1 MTEKLTQ
8 HLENLI
14 QTSSTDSRIS
24 QDNINILLQNL
35 VKDISQ
41 QGVLSSTKGLIV
53 KLLDRISV
61 NPAQT
66 GIIDLAEVLNEK
78 GITAEILPEVWDKI
92 AMRVVEQKEYMHI
105 S

>member
-24 QDNINILLQNL
+24 QSNINILLQNL
-35 VKDISQ
+35 VKDISK
-41 QGVLSSTKGLIV
+41 QGVLSSTKDLII

-66 GIIDLAEVLNEK
+66 GIIDLAEVLSEK
-78 GITAEILPEVWDKI
+78 GITAEILPEVWEKI
-92 AMRVVEQKEYMHI
+92 AMRVIE
-105 S
+105 

>member
-24 QDNINILLQNL
+24 QSNINILLQNL
-35 VKDISQ
+35 VKDISK
-41 QGVLSSTKGLIV
+41 QGVLSSTKDLMI
-53 KLLDRISV
+53 KLLDRISI

-78 GITAEILPEVWDKI
+78 EVTAEILPEVWEKI
-92 AMRVVEQKEYMHI
+92 AMRVIE
-105 S
+105 